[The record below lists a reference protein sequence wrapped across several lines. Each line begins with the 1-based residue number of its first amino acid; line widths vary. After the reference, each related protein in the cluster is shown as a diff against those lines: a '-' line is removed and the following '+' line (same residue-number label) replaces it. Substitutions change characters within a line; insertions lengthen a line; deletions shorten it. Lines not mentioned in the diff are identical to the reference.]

1 MLLRTLKIRV
11 EDATLL
17 RMLETNEFGFDDNVL
32 LGVLEACGLE
42 VTACRLD

>member
-17 RMLETNEFGFDDNVL
+17 RMLEGNEFGFDDNVL